1 MTLGTRIVVMKD
13 GVIQQVDTPQNL
25 FQYPCNKFVAGFIGT
40 PVMNF
45 VDGIVKKEEEIY
57 VDTKY
62 GKVTL
67 TKEKQDKLVDYVD
80 KKVIVG
86 VRPEHI
92 KITDSGIKGKLN
104 VYEMLGSEAIC
115 YIQVDDEL

>member
-1 MTLGTRIVVMKD
+1 
-13 GVIQQVDTPQNL
+13 
-25 FQYPCNKFVAGFIGT
+25 
-40 PVMNF
+40 MNF

-67 TKEKQDKLVDYVD
+67 TKEKQDKLIDYVD
-80 KKVIVG
+80 KKVIIG

-104 VYEMLGSEAIC
+104 VYEMFGSEAIC
-115 YIQVDDEL
+115 YMQVDDELQLTVKIDSATKMEVGKVYHLTFDENMVHVFDAETENTITN